1 MLRLGLRLLVASL
14 FLAAVGWLAIGH
26 WVWEAVRLSSVV
38 CLALGMLL
46 LILNYLRTP
55 DPSGG

>member
-1 MLRLGLRLLVASL
+1 MLRIGLGLLVVSL
-14 FLAAVGWLAIGH
+14 VLAAIGWMAIGH
-26 WVWEAVRLSSVV
+26 WVWEAIRLSSIL

-46 LILNYLRTP
+46 LIVEYVRTP